1 MASTQI
7 RISITSALNAA
18 GITATKDQINK
29 LGGTL
34 EEFNRKQARVA
45 KETGQSWAQLPGVF
59 GKIQSSVE
67 GVFAKAL
74 AVVGAFKT
82 GCDIGEWINEKVI
95 RPLFG
100 IKDPIEE
107 LKRQNRE
114 LTAQAQA
121 AAKAW
126 EESFQKWT
134 AAWESEVAGV
144 DRVLRKVE
152 QLSRSYLEMQ
162 KAKERVIAAGDNA
175 ELLKLERDKFTA
187 MSTADSP
194 EVAAAGKKYDIQ
206 IAEATAQQKLEQYDR
221 NMETAAQQL
230 KTERE
235 RLAAAQQRGVALAQQ
250 LQGLEEKLKYWRSQ
264 RSVEDYDFDTSAKE
278 EAKVGAEL
286 EKLRPKVEANKEEV
300 KRRRDTIAA
309 MRESA
314 KAEAQERANLAESG
328 RLEIDKRRK
337 AYEDYIKETADA
349 ELVKERDEAK
359 ARIEQERKVAAERER
374 LDAQEAVRRERARQ
388 EELAA
393 RIKEHQKLLA
403 EQRQAESSANAGISA
418 AESKLQQAW
427 GWYRNKDS
435 MAAQLAEEKADAQ
448 ARKQF
453 EKDFQRL
460 KDRRGRDWRKVEN
473 LSVDEEAVRR
483 VALAKEE
490 RDAAVQYARETA
502 ENTAQ
507 LAEKL
512 DELLQAK

>member
-1 MASTQI
+1 MASKQI
-7 RISITSALNAA
+7 KISIQSALNAA

-34 EEFNRKQARVA
+34 EEFNRKQARIA
-45 KETGQSWAQLPGVF
+45 KETGQSWAKLPGVF

-194 EVAAAGKKYDIQ
+194 EVAAAAGKKYDIQ

-250 LQGLEEKLKYWRSQ
+250 LQGLEGKLKYWRSQ

-393 RIKEHQKLLA
+393 RIREHQKLLA

-435 MAAQLAEEKADAQ
+435 MAAQLAEEKADAE

-460 KDRRGRDWRKVEN
+460 KDRRRDWRKAEN

-483 VALAKEE
+483 VGLAREEKERAE
-490 RDAAVQYARETA
+490 EYARETA
-502 ENTAQ
+502 ENTRE
-507 LAEKL
+507 LAAKL

>member
-1 MASTQI
+1 M
-7 RISITSALNAA
+7 
-18 GITATKDQINK
+18 
-29 LGGTL
+29 
-34 EEFNRKQARVA
+34 
-45 KETGQSWAQLPGVF
+45 
-59 GKIQSSVE
+59 
-67 GVFAKAL
+67 
-74 AVVGAFKT
+74 
-82 GCDIGEWINEKVI
+82 
-95 RPLFG
+95 
-100 IKDPIEE
+100 
-107 LKRQNRE
+107 
-114 LTAQAQA
+114 
-121 AAKAW
+121 
-126 EESFQKWT
+126 
-134 AAWESEVAGV
+134 
-144 DRVLRKVE
+144 LRKVE

-194 EVAAAGKKYDIQ
+194 EVAAAAGKKYDIQ

-250 LQGLEEKLKYWRSQ
+250 LKGLEGKLKYWRSQ
-264 RSVEDYDFDTSAKE
+264 QSVEDYDFDTSAKE

-300 KRRRDTIAA
+300 KRRQDTIAA

-393 RIKEHQKLLA
+393 RIREHQKLLA
-403 EQRQAESSANAGISA
+403 EQRQAESNANAGISA

-435 MAAQLAEEKADAQ
+435 MAVQLAEEKADAE

-453 EKDFQRL
+453 EKDFAKLR
-460 KDRRGRDWRKVEN
+460 DRRRDWRKAEN